1 MVNRNVVICISW
13 SFATRGQSQCDH
25 LQLVINRNMV
35 NGKDVANKEQTEN
48 LFAETKNAVT
58 ILVSRCVYQDD
69 EYNDRHIYHQ
79 GSPSLSL
86 QNLPAYQNSMIEQL
100 IQQQQ
105 QQTEE
110 RIKNS
115 EVDNCISTLKAPPP
129 IPSHTQQQQQQPQ
142 QQQLPL
148 SQQQQSVNNF
158 STNLSSTCSS
168 QSSHKS
174 AGKNATLSEHR
185 TEECNK
191 QWMQESLKDCLKRL
205 EDISLYDQQSSPL
218 EATPLSVKLIG
229 AYSSHVWSDS
239 EHIYETIPE
248 SDSEPIYSSPYEH
261 RQQHWTQQTNHPM
274 TTQHNGTVQ
283 NYLTSGQ
290 QNQKWH
296 SSSKSNSSGEEK
308 DSSSAYNTG
317 ESCHSNPLTLELH
330 EGEKDHYKST
340 LVLCSPKMPQQQK
353 IGCNCPM
360 LVTPTAT
367 FAMTKQSSKI
377 QNVKK
382 NSSSSHHHRD
392 RNEPSSMNINT
403 MAADTMYTNVA
414 NLQQTM
420 MLQQQLFKQALNRKN
435 FMTSKEMFTSGVKKP
450 KSYDNFQAPNLT
462 QYQFV
467 GSQQVCTSTTWIPTE
482 DKSEVQMEW
491 KVKRRADGTR
501 YIARRPVRNRI
512 LRNRAIKITEERAGH
527 TTEDDTMSEMK
538 DNNRFESF
546 SEQNL
551 KIINSNHIEPRR
563 FLEDAGDV
571 VLERVRDAVER
582 HGSVKRKTYNRES
595 LYPHYLKKEKHVNL
609 LYLQHSRNDNI
620 RQHFAWIKNLSRLV
634 RSQITGNKNRK
645 YFCDKYLHYFSSCEK
660 LQSHERLV
668 FHNLS
673 DYDVHFIIKE
683 IATAYDGHVDILS
696 ITKEKYISFIK
707 KNFQKNCIKLKFIDS
722 FKFLKISFDKLA
734 LYLDKDKLKIVH
746 SEFPTLSDEEFELL
760 TRKDVFPYEYID
772 CIEKF
777 QDMRLPP
784 RELLGMGI
792 SFRPLQKDVVSSIAP
807 DIFENFR
814 NSCIAS
820 YCLDPAHYYTLPDFT
835 WDAIMKYTS
844 FNPSKLSSYLMYYD
858 MNNLYGWAV
867 CQPLPYTEFR
877 WIEDAANFDVSA
889 IAPDSPTGYIL
900 KVELEYPQHLHD
912 QHTDLSF
919 CPTRDRYII
928 HYRNPQQCTRH
939 DLRVIK
945 IHRVLQFAQFPWF
958 CDYIELNTQYTK
970 RTLAKN
976 DFEKN
981 LYKLMNNAVFD
992 RTMENVRNH
1001 VDVKLITKWDG
1012 WYGTE
1017 AMIAKSNF
1025 HSRSVF
1031 AENLIAV
1038 EMRKLEVKFN
1048 EPIYVGM
1055 CILDISKVC
1064 LYEFHHEYMSPMYR
1078 DKCKIMYI
1086 DTDSLIYYIKCDV
1099 YEIMKRDITR
1109 FDTSD
1114 YPADNMYG
1122 MPLANKKVLGL
1133 MKDENNSTLMTE
1145 FVGLRAKM
1153 YAVRMDGEKD
1163 IKHDIRIENHSESIR
1178 RQMIRRTGLGD
1189 KTTKKKATKK
1199 RILPAKR
1206 GGALPFLPIL
1216 GALGSLIGG
1225 AASVA
1230 KVKKKRQ
1237 KDNKNVVWRNYQ
1249 CTIERAVSIVNLDDA
1264 TGPGSHWV
1272 AYAKRN
1278 NRVGRYWS
1286 KEERKRQLERE
1297 RKQRQQE
1304 LILQQEQQQIQQT
1317 KDLVIW
1323 EHTEDKV
1330 SKKPLNIVELSYK
1343 KMVRKKTLDDFT
1355 TVQEMLVHGNR
1366 VGTGGSNMGGKL
1378 MGLLSVTTV

>member
-1 MVNRNVVICISW
+1 ML
-13 SFATRGQSQCDH
+13 A
-25 LQLVINRNMV
+25 LVIVCVCVCVCVCVGPVTSLLSVLCDRGVLTTCRV

-69 EYNDRHIYHQ
+69 EYDDRRINHQ

-115 EVDNCISTLKAPPP
+115 KVDNCILKVPPP
-129 IPSHTQQQQQQPQ
+129 IPFHTQQQPQ
-142 QQQLPL
+142 QQQPPL

-158 STNLSSTCSS
+158 STNLSSTYSS

-174 AGKNATLSEHR
+174 AGKNTILREHR
-185 TEECNK
+185 TKECNK

-205 EDISLYDQQSSPL
+205 EDISLCDQQSSPL

-261 RQQHWTQQTNHPM
+261 RQQHWTQQTNHAM
-274 TTQHNGTVQ
+274 TMQHNGTVQ

-296 SSSKSNSSGEEK
+296 FSSKSNSFGEEK

-340 LVLCSPKMPQQQK
+340 LVLCSPKTPQQQK

-367 FAMTKQSSKI
+367 FTMTKQSSKN

-392 RNEPSSMNINT
+392 RNESSSMNINT

-527 TTEDDTMSEMK
+527 TTEDDMSEMK
-538 DNNRFESF
+538 
-546 SEQNL
+546 
-551 KIINSNHIEPRR
+551 
-563 FLEDAGDV
+563 
-571 VLERVRDAVER
+571 
-582 HGSVKRKTYNRES
+582 
-595 LYPHYLKKEKHVNL
+595 
-609 LYLQHSRNDNI
+609 
-620 RQHFAWIKNLSRLV
+620 
-634 RSQITGNKNRK
+634 
-645 YFCDKYLHYFSSCEK
+645 
-660 LQSHERLV
+660 
-668 FHNLS
+668 
-673 DYDVHFIIKE
+673 
-683 IATAYDGHVDILS
+683 
-696 ITKEKYISFIK
+696 
-707 KNFQKNCIKLKFIDS
+707 
-722 FKFLKISFDKLA
+722 
-734 LYLDKDKLKIVH
+734 
-746 SEFPTLSDEEFELL
+746 
-760 TRKDVFPYEYID
+760 
-772 CIEKF
+772 
-777 QDMRLPP
+777 
-784 RELLGMGI
+784 
-792 SFRPLQKDVVSSIAP
+792 
-807 DIFENFR
+807 
-814 NSCIAS
+814 
-820 YCLDPAHYYTLPDFT
+820 
-835 WDAIMKYTS
+835 
-844 FNPSKLSSYLMYYD
+844 
-858 MNNLYGWAV
+858 
-867 CQPLPYTEFR
+867 
-877 WIEDAANFDVSA
+877 
-889 IAPDSPTGYIL
+889 
-900 KVELEYPQHLHD
+900 
-912 QHTDLSF
+912 
-919 CPTRDRYII
+919 
-928 HYRNPQQCTRH
+928 
-939 DLRVIK
+939 
-945 IHRVLQFAQFPWF
+945 
-958 CDYIELNTQYTK
+958 
-970 RTLAKN
+970 
-976 DFEKN
+976 
-981 LYKLMNNAVFD
+981 
-992 RTMENVRNH
+992 
-1001 VDVKLITKWDG
+1001 
-1012 WYGTE
+1012 
-1017 AMIAKSNF
+1017 
-1025 HSRSVF
+1025 
-1031 AENLIAV
+1031 
-1038 EMRKLEVKFN
+1038 
-1048 EPIYVGM
+1048 
-1055 CILDISKVC
+1055 
-1064 LYEFHHEYMSPMYR
+1064 
-1078 DKCKIMYI
+1078 
-1086 DTDSLIYYIKCDV
+1086 
-1099 YEIMKRDITR
+1099 
-1109 FDTSD
+1109 
-1114 YPADNMYG
+1114 
-1122 MPLANKKVLGL
+1122 
-1133 MKDENNSTLMTE
+1133 
-1145 FVGLRAKM
+1145 
-1153 YAVRMDGEKD
+1153 
-1163 IKHDIRIENHSESIR
+1163 
-1178 RQMIRRTGLGD
+1178 
-1189 KTTKKKATKK
+1189 
-1199 RILPAKR
+1199 
-1206 GGALPFLPIL
+1206 
-1216 GALGSLIGG
+1216 
-1225 AASVA
+1225 
-1230 KVKKKRQ
+1230 
-1237 KDNKNVVWRNYQ
+1237 
-1249 CTIERAVSIVNLDDA
+1249 
-1264 TGPGSHWV
+1264 
-1272 AYAKRN
+1272 
-1278 NRVGRYWS
+1278 VGRYWS

-1343 KMVRKKTLDDFT
+1343 KMVRKKTLDNFT

-1366 VGTGGSNMGGKL
+1366 VGTGGSSMGGKL